1 MSLTASRELAVLT
14 LLSAHPAHG
23 YQIASAFENGPFK
36 LLGLGRSAVYAILS
50 RFVKRGWIVEVE
62 EQSASYPDRRIC
74 HITDQGRKEIV
85 SLTQTSGGF
94 GLAPL
99 LTLFMLKDSGHDVS
113 QSLQKELDI
122 RKAFLKQLDKADATH
137 AQTFSHQLAIGIIQ
151 TELELLE
158 KAIVHTNN

>member
-50 RFVKRGWIVEVE
+50 RFLKRGWIIEVE
-62 EQSASYPDRRIC
+62 EPSESYPDRRIC
-74 HITDQGRKEIV
+74 HITDQGRNEIV
-85 SLTQTSGGF
+85 SLTQSAGGF

-99 LTLFMLKDSGHDVS
+99 FSLAMLTDSGHDVS
-113 QSLQKELDI
+113 RSLQKEADI

-137 AQTFSHQLAIGIIQ
+137 AQTFSHQLAVGIIR

-158 KAIVHTNN
+158 KVLGRTKN